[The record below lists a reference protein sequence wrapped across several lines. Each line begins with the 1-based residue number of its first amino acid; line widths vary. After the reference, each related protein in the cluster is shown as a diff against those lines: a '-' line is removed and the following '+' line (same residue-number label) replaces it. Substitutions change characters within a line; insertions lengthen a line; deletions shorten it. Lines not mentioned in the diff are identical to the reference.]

1 MERIIMKEKIIVSTK
16 AFLNLRFGVYL
27 AAAFLAVVT
36 LSVEKAQAGQDIREI
51 PNSFSALVKKAG
63 PSVVNVNVVTMS
75 KTNKMGPVPFS
86 DEDPLRDFFERFFG
100 GRIPKEFRQGGLGTG
115 FVIDK
120 EGLILTNN
128 HVVEQAEEIKI
139 RTFDDKEFAA
149 TVIGRDS
156 KTDLALIKIEADDSL
171 VPLPLGD
178 SDKLEVGDWVI
189 AIGNSFGFVNTVTA
203 GIVSAKYRQ
212 IGASA
217 YDQFIQTDASI
228 NPGNSGGPLLNTSGE
243 VIGINAAILS
253 QNGGSIGISFA
264 IPINMVKDLLPQ
276 LKKGEVVRGWLG
288 ADIQSI
294 TPALEEKL
302 RLKDRKGALV
312 SGVTVGGPAK
322 AAGIQRG
329 DVIVSFDGK
338 EVEDSGRLP
347 YLVASTPVG
356 KIVSV
361 GVIRKGEKRIFIVKV
376 QKLKEESEPKETGEI
391 EQRFGFAVQDITPEL
406 AGRFDLSQT
415 RGVIVVQV
423 EDGSPAE
430 EAGFMPGDIIL
441 EMDQLVMK
449 TVQQF
454 EKKLGTYK
462 PGDTVLFLVSSQEST
477 RFLTMDVP

>member
-1 MERIIMKEKIIVSTK
+1 MAHIIMKEKIIVSK
-16 AFLNLRFGVYL
+16 KSFLKLCFGAYL
-27 AAAFLAVVT
+27 AAACLAAVN
-36 LSVEKAQAGQDIREI
+36 LSAEKVQAGEDIRAI

-63 PSVVNVNVVTMS
+63 PSVVNVNVVTTV
-75 KTNKMGPVPFS
+75 KNNKMAPLPFS
-86 DEDPLRDFFERFFG
+86 EEDPLRDFFERFFG
-100 GRIPKEFRQGGLGTG
+100 GRIPKGFRQGGLGTG

-120 EGLILTNN
+120 EGFILTNN

-139 RTFDDKEFAA
+139 RTFDDKEFTA

-156 KTDLALIKIEADDSL
+156 KTDLALIKIEVDHSL

-228 NPGNSGGPLLNTSGE
+228 NPGNSGGPLLNTTGE

-276 LKKGEVVRGWLG
+276 LKKGTVVRGWLG

-294 TPALEEKL
+294 TPALKEKL
-302 RLKDRKGALV
+302 KLKDCKGALV
-312 SGVTVGGPAK
+312 SDVTVGGPAK
-322 AAGIQRG
+322 AAGMERG

-338 EVEDSGRLP
+338 EVEESGRLP

-361 GVIRKGEKRIFIVKV
+361 GVIRKGQKRIFIVTV
-376 QKLKEESEPKETGEI
+376 EELKEENEPKQTGEI
-391 EQRFGFAVQDITPEL
+391 EQRFGLAVQDITPEL
-406 AGRFDLSQT
+406 AERLELSQT
-415 RGVIVVQV
+415 KGVIVVQI
-423 EDGSPAE
+423 EDGSAAE
-430 EAGFMPGDIIL
+430 LAGFMPGDIIL
-441 EMDQLVMK
+441 EMDQIVMK

>member
-1 MERIIMKEKIIVSTK
+1 MKGFSEDE
-16 AFLNLRFGVYL
+16 FPR
-27 AAAFLAVVT
+27 
-36 LSVEKAQAGQDIREI
+36 
-51 PNSFSALVKKAG
+51 NSC
-63 PSVVNVNVVTMS
+63 
-75 KTNKMGPVPFS
+75 
-86 DEDPLRDFFERFFG
+86 
-100 GRIPKEFRQGGLGTG
+100 QGGLGTG

-149 TVIGRDS
+149 TVVGRDS

-228 NPGNSGGPLLNTSGE
+228 NPGNSGGPIAQHKRRGDRNKRGHL
-243 VIGINAAILS
+243 
-253 QNGGSIGISFA
+253 ISEWRKHRDQFCHSHQHGQRPLA
-264 IPINMVKDLLPQ
+264 TVE
-276 LKKGEVVRGWLG
+276 KKATVVRGWLG

-361 GVIRKGEKRIFIVKV
+361 GVIRKGR
-376 QKLKEESEPKETGEI
+376 EEDFHRQGAET
-391 EQRFGFAVQDITPEL
+391 
-406 AGRFDLSQT
+406 
-415 RGVIVVQV
+415 
-423 EDGSPAE
+423 
-430 EAGFMPGDIIL
+430 
-441 EMDQLVMK
+441 
-449 TVQQF
+449 
-454 EKKLGTYK
+454 
-462 PGDTVLFLVSSQEST
+462 
-477 RFLTMDVP
+477 